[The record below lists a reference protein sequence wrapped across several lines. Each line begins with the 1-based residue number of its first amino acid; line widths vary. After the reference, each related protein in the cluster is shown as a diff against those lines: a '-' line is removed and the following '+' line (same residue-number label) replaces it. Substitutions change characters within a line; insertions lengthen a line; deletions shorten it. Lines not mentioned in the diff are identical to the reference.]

1 MTRHRFDPRSW
12 PMALRVPLLAAAFM
26 VAVAVVISNVVLQ
39 RLAADQRTALHE
51 LTESYLDGLSTALL
65 PSVIRRDIWETFDVL
80 DRSRARYSAVKA
92 RDVVVTLADGSVL
105 AASDPHVHSTGS
117 KLPAGL
123 FARFRGNDG
132 LAIDEASGL
141 AWVRRALSQENIDL
155 GNIIAEI
162 DIRELLAVRHNV
174 LITLIAV
181 NALLTLLFGTIG
193 YVVVRRM
200 LRPISVL
207 TEHVDR
213 IRDGTMQPI
222 PERHLADQKG
232 TEFGRLFASFNSM
245 ARALR
250 EREALEARLAKGEKI
265 ALLGR
270 LASGMAHE
278 VNNPLGGMLN
288 LVDTLR
294 THGQDRMV
302 RERCVELLKG
312 GLTGISNVVRATLAT
327 YKASAT
333 PGRLAR
339 RDIDDLQFLLRHEL
353 IRRGLRLVWNN
364 GIDQPVELDGSA
376 VRQVVLNLLLNA
388 CAAAPR
394 GGTIELDAQV
404 AGDYLLVTIVDEG
417 PGLPP
422 DIASLLRD
430 PDHAPPVPADEVGL
444 GVWTVCHLVSRH
456 GGSIAIS
463 DNAGAGTKLTIAFPL
478 GLEGAL
484 DAVA

>member
-12 PMALRVPLLAAAFM
+12 PLAVRVPLLVAAFM

-39 RLAADQRTALHE
+39 RLASDQRAALHE

-65 PSVIRRDIWETFDVL
+65 PSVIRRDIWETFDVI

-105 AASDPHVHSTGS
+105 AASNPHMHPTGS
-117 KLPAGL
+117 KLPAAL
-123 FARFRGNDG
+123 AVAFDGNQG

-141 AWVRRALSQENIDL
+141 AWIRRALSQEKIDL
-155 GNIIAEI
+155 GSIVAEI

-174 LITLIAV
+174 LITLVVV

-200 LRPISVL
+200 LRPIRIL
-207 TEHVDR
+207 TEHVER
-213 IRDGTMQPI
+213 IRDGTVQPI
-222 PERHLADQKG
+222 AEQHLKDQG
-232 TEFGRLFASFNSM
+232 TEFGRLLASFNSM

-250 EREALEARLAKGEKI
+250 EREAMEARLAKGERI

-278 VNNPLGGMLN
+278 VNNTLGGMLN

-294 THGQDRMV
+294 DHGHDRLV
-302 RERCVELLKG
+302 RQRSLELLKR

-333 PGRLAR
+333 PGRLMG
-339 RDIDDLQFLLRHEL
+339 RDLDDLQFLLQHETTRHSV
-353 IRRGLRLVWNN
+353 RLAWRNA
-364 GIDQPVELDGSA
+364 LDHEIAVDASA

-388 CAAAPR
+388 CAAAPQGSVLEFDAAIDR
-394 GGTIELDAQV
+394 GRLLITIAD
-404 AGDYLLVTIVDEG
+404 DG

-422 DIASLLRD
+422 DVAVLLRN
-430 PDHAPPVPADEVGL
+430 PDGAPPVPGDDVGL

-456 GGSIAIS
+456 GGSITVS
-463 DNAGAGTKLTIAFPL
+463 DNRGTGTKLTIAFPI
-478 GLEGAL
+478 GFEGGL